1 MTKRLFDVGL
11 AIALLPFLLPVMAA
25 IAVVV
30 LVCDGR
36 PVLHAGERMQTCD
49 RGFLLWKFRT
59 MRPGSADGVATG
71 GDKNG
76 RVTRLGRVLRRTR
89 LDEMPQLF
97 HILSGRMS
105 FVGPRP
111 PLRRYVE
118 LHPEIFAEVL
128 QSRPGVTGLATV
140 RFHAHESRLM
150 ARCRTAL
157 ESDGVYRRRCLPAK
171 ARLDRLYARKRHLGL
186 DLLILAWTI
195 RAVLPGRTRGT

>member
-1 MTKRLFDVGL
+1 MTKRLFDLCL
-11 AIALLPFLLPVMAA
+11 AILLLPLLLPVMAA
-25 IAVVV
+25 VAAMVMA
-30 LVCDGR
+30 CDGW

-71 GDKNG
+71 GEKSG

-89 LDEMPQLF
+89 LDELPQLF

-128 QSRPGVTGLATV
+128 RCRPGVTGLATV
-140 RFHAHESRLM
+140 RFHAREARLM
-150 ARCRTAL
+150 ASCRSAA
-157 ESDGVYRRRCLPAK
+157 ESDRVYRRRCLPAK
-171 ARLDRLYARKRHLGL
+171 ARLDRLYNRNRRLGL
-186 DLLILAWTI
+186 DLAILAWTI
-195 RAVLPGRTRGT
+195 RAVLPGRSRGT